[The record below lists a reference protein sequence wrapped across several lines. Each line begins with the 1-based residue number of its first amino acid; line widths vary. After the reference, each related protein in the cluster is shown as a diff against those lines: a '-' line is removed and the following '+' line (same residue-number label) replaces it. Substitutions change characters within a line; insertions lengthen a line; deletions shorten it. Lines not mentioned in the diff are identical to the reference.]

1 MATHPYRRFEEM
13 KNVILATAIAAFA
26 TSAANAG
33 VDPFGLENGDFSN
46 GSAGWDQFGGAEGP
60 YDVGFFGG
68 SDAVVAYGTF
78 GGTPNYSGY
87 TQTLG
92 WVGSF
97 FEGETI
103 NFGGEMFIE
112 DGKDLFGGNN
122 VNVQLNFWYGDG
134 YDYGFSVVAGTLNGD
149 SNTNEVYGFDMN
161 YLLDEGAASATR
173 ISLDFTYVQTDIPA
187 SGGESGAA
195 WGTNFFGGIV
205 PAPGA
210 MALLGLAGLAGR
222 RRRN

>member
-1 MATHPYRRFEEM
+1 M

-33 VDPFGLENGDFSN
+33 IDPFGLENGDFSN

-68 SDAVVAYGTF
+68 GSAVVAYGTF
-78 GGTPNYSGY
+78 SGVPNYSGY

-92 WVGSF
+92 WAGSF

-112 DGKDLFGGNN
+112 DGKDLYGGNTG
-122 VNVQLNFWYGDG
+122 NVQLNFWYGDG
-134 YDYGFSVVAGTLNGD
+134 YDYGFSIVAGTVSSASSTGV
-149 SNTNEVYGFDMN
+149 VYSFDLD
-161 YLLDEGAASATR
+161 YLLDAGAASATR
-173 ISLDFTYVQTDIPA
+173 ISLDFTYVQADIPEP
-187 SGGESGAA
+187 GGESGAA

-222 RRRN
+222 RRRG

>member
-1 MATHPYRRFEEM
+1 M
-13 KNVILATAIAAFA
+13 KNVILATATAIAAFA

-33 VDPFGLENGDFSN
+33 VGPFGLENGDFSN
-46 GSAGWDQFGGAEGP
+46 GSVGWDQFGGAEGP
-60 YDVGFFGG
+60 YGVGFFGG

-92 WVGSF
+92 WAGSF

-122 VNVQLNFWYGDG
+122 VNVQLNFWYGGG
-134 YDYGFSVVAGTLNGD
+134 YDYGFSVVAGTLNSD

-161 YLLDEGAASATR
+161 YLLDAGAASATR